1 MLGAAVRPLDD
12 HIRGQLTLHLEKIG
26 TTFSADVAAIVSPIL
41 PGLELRLRDAIDA
54 LPDKKESV
62 AVILDTQGGIVEVV
76 ERMVTALRHVYEVV
90 TVVVPDRAMSAGT
103 IFALSAD
110 RIMMDHLSSLGPI
123 DPQIERDGK
132 LVPALSYLNQFER
145 LNNKAQAGALTT
157 AEYALVS
164 KLDLGELYQ
173 FEQARELS
181 IELLIK
187 WLSNYKFKNWTR
199 TENRRLDVTSEMK
212 EGRAK
217 EIAALLNNP
226 ERWHSHGRAIDMRTL
241 QEEVGLKIDDL
252 ADNPVLHGD
261 VRNYF
266 ELLRDY
272 MHREQLISFIHTREY
287 F

>member
-1 MLGAAVRPLDD
+1 MRPLDD
-12 HIRGQLTLHLEKIG
+12 HIRDQLTLHLEKIG
-26 TTFSADVAAIVSPIL
+26 TTLRADVAALISPIL

-54 LPDKKESV
+54 LPDNKNSV

-76 ERMVTALRHVYEVV
+76 ERMVTVLRHVYQDV
-90 TVVVPDRAMSAGT
+90 TVIVPDRAMSAGT

-187 WLSNYKFKNWTR
+187 WLSNFKFKHWTK
-199 TENRRLDVTSEMK
+199 TEDRQLQVTPEMK
-212 EGRAK
+212 ERRAK

-241 QEEVGLKIDDL
+241 QEEVGLKIDNL
-252 ADNPVLHGD
+252 ANDSVLHKD
-261 VRNYF
+261 VRDYF
-266 ELLRDY
+266 ELLKDY
-272 MHREQLISFIHTREY
+272 MHREQLVSFIHTREY

>member
-1 MLGAAVRPLDD
+1 MRPLDD

-26 TTFSADVAAIVSPIL
+26 TTLDADVVTIVSPIL

-54 LPDKKESV
+54 LPDRKDSV
-62 AVILDTQGGIVEVV
+62 VVILDTQGGVVEVV
-76 ERMVTALRHVYEVV
+76 ERMVTALRHVYGDV
-90 TVVVPDRAMSAGT
+90 TVIVPDRAMSAGT
-103 IFALSAD
+103 ILALSAD

-187 WLSNYKFKNWTR
+187 WLSNYKFKNWIKTKDR
-199 TENRRLDVTSEMK
+199 QLEVTPKMK
-212 EGRAK
+212 EDRAK

-241 QEEVGLKIDDL
+241 QEEVRLKIDDL
-252 ADNPVLHGD
+252 ADNAILHQD
-261 VRNYF
+261 IRNYF
-266 ELLRDY
+266 ELLNDY
-272 MHREQLISFIHTREY
+272 MHREKLVSFIHTREY

>member
-1 MLGAAVRPLDD
+1 MRPLDD

-26 TTFSADVAAIVSPIL
+26 TTLDADVVAIVSPIL

-54 LPDKKESV
+54 LPDKKDSV
-62 AVILDTQGGIVEVV
+62 VVILDTQGGVVEVV
-76 ERMVTALRHVYEVV
+76 ERMVTALRHVYGNV
-90 TVVVPDRAMSAGT
+90 TVIVPDRAMSAGT

-187 WLSNYKFKNWTR
+187 WLSNYKFKNWIKTKDR
-199 TENRRLDVTSEMK
+199 QLEVTPKMK
-212 EGRAK
+212 EDRAK
-217 EIAALLNNP
+217 EIAAHLNNP

-241 QEEVGLKIDDL
+241 QEEVRLKIDDL
-252 ADNPVLHGD
+252 ADNAILHQD
-261 VRNYF
+261 VRDYF
-266 ELLRDY
+266 ELLKDY
-272 MHREQLISFIHTREY
+272 MHREQLMSFIHTREY